1 MMKISMVNFKNFT
14 YGIALLLFA
23 FISVPAAVTQAYEGG
38 VVAKGG
44 ELAGSIKAKGEAPQN
59 EVHKVMHNS
68 EYCGDS
74 ISEDTYLVNPGNNG
88 LQNVVI
94 SLEGITKGKKHDPA
108 TLILENLKCRFV
120 PHILAGM
127 AGDSYEI
134 RNGDPVL
141 HNTHLRFE
149 GTTILN
155 VAMPENGK
163 NIKKP
168 LTQTGMILAKC
179 DAHPFMNG
187 AIWVFD
193 HPYFAVTDKN
203 GEFKISD
210 IPPGTYKVKI
220 WHQGSLVKEKEVTI
234 TPGGKTNLSADLS
247 FK

>member
-1 MMKISMVNFKNFT
+1 MKGSIVNVKDFT
-14 YGIALLLFA
+14 SGIAFVLFTLLCT
-23 FISVPAAVTQAYEGG
+23 PAAVAQAYEGI

-44 ELAGSIKAKGEAPQN
+44 ELAGNIKAKGAAPEN
-59 EVHKVMHNS
+59 EVHKVIHNP

-74 ISEDTYLVNPGNNG
+74 ISEETYLVNPENNG
-88 LQNVVI
+88 LQNTVV

-108 TLILENLKCRFV
+108 TLVLENLKCRFV
-120 PHILAGM
+120 PHVLAGM

-134 RNGDPVL
+134 RNGDPIL
-141 HNTHLRFE
+141 HNTHLRLE

-168 LTQTGMILAKC
+168 LTQSGTIGIKC
-179 DAHPFMNG
+179 DAHPFMTG
-187 AIWVFD
+187 ALWVFD

-210 IPPGTYKVKI
+210 IPPGTYKVTI
-220 WHQGSLVKEKEVTI
+220 WHEGVPIKEKEVTI
-234 TPGGKTNLSADLS
+234 APGGKTNLSADLS
-247 FK
+247 LK